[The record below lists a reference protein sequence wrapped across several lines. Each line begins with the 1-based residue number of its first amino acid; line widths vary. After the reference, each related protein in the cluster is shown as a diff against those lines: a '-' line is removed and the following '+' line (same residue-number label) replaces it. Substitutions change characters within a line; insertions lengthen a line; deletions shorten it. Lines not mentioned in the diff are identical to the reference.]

1 MRFGLREAIFILLL
15 LAMPVAAYFFVFQ
28 PRNQQ
33 IHEAQEEIRAKQAK
47 LKQLEA
53 ATRNLADLGKEID
66 KLGSAIEIFE
76 RKLPAQREEEVI
88 LRQVWEMAAR
98 NRLVPK
104 SVRTDKPSS
113 AAQYSELPIRMSIT
127 GEFEG
132 FYSFLLEWER
142 LPRVT
147 RMPKLQIKTIKSDL
161 GGLEA
166 DLTLTIFFDSSEAT
180 RNRTTS
186 GKDRT

>member
-1 MRFGLREAIFILLL
+1 MRFGLREALFILLL

-28 PRNQQ
+28 PRNVQ
-33 IHEAQEEIRAKQAK
+33 IHEAEEEILAKQAK

-104 SVRTDKPSS
+104 SVRTEKQTP
-113 AAQYSELPIRMSIT
+113 AAQYSELPIRMSIM

-132 FYSFLLEWER
+132 FYSFMLELER

-147 RMPKLQIKTIKSDL
+147 RMPKLQIKTIKAEL

-166 DLTLTIFFDSSEAT
+166 DLTLTIFFDSSDSP
-180 RNRTTS
+180 RKS
-186 GKDRT
+186 PSGGKDRT